1 MPRSKFPRT
10 YVKTFLV
17 DGIKVWAS
25 PKGGRSMLSDA
36 KLFDL
41 FTAAHKIYQ
50 EGVSGV
56 REISERDGEE
66 VAIALLFLQRIHEK
80 SQLSTSGHVYSEC
93 MRIIEQLNLREKK

>member
-1 MPRSKFPRT
+1 
-10 YVKTFLV
+10 
-17 DGIKVWAS
+17 
-25 PKGGRSMLSDA
+25 MLSDA